1 MMTKLDNQL
10 QIIYQIFSIIYL
22 NSYSLSSYR
31 TVFEYQT
38 SFLLLNNQ
46 YGFYHL
52 FILLPLLEKLQFIL
66 STLLGIFYI
75 TKSFNYI
82 QYSDT
87 FRFLIGDLTTI
98 IIPDGQQMTEKIIS
112 LFIANICLVSEIVI
126 YNTFYTQNSLAFRT
140 LIIYMQ
146 EFNDDFDKM
155 YRIMIEKC
163 GNYSRSSC
171 LLFNYSLRKFSTN
184 FKQFRLFMNRWISI
198 GQIFH
203 ALLNLCFFIFIFDK
217 LININRPLWQLI
229 ISILMIQLLPISMNF
244 TAIFAYSPFFIGSY
258 TMMLGMKT
266 VRQIRMDIRKILTLY
281 EWITNKRKKL
291 NINDRMNI
299 RLIEYNINRLLKL
312 YTRLIIFSEEIQL
325 YMSRLILWIL
335 IIGTV
340 GTQLVLYLL
349 KQIQN
354 DQIFLIFFLYYT
366 LVCYFNFIIALTY
379 FISKFNS
386 KLNAIRFDL
395 QRMIIV
401 IDKQSCRRFKF
412 LIMNYYE
419 RMVNIKPWGIKIGTI
434 TVLTKGIFCKLMLFY
449 ARFTMLSSKLSG

>member
-1 MMTKLDNQL
+1 
-10 QIIYQIFSIIYL
+10 
-22 NSYSLSSYR
+22 
-31 TVFEYQT
+31 
-38 SFLLLNNQ
+38 
-46 YGFYHL
+46 
-52 FILLPLLEKLQFIL
+52 
-66 STLLGIFYI
+66 
-75 TKSFNYI
+75 
-82 QYSDT
+82 
-87 FRFLIGDLTTI
+87 
-98 IIPDGQQMTEKIIS
+98 
-112 LFIANICLVSEIVI
+112 
-126 YNTFYTQNSLAFRT
+126 
-140 LIIYMQ
+140 
-146 EFNDDFDKM
+146 
-155 YRIMIEKC
+155 
-163 GNYSRSSC
+163 
-171 LLFNYSLRKFSTN
+171 
-184 FKQFRLFMNRWISI
+184 
-198 GQIFH
+198 
-203 ALLNLCFFIFIFDK
+203 
-217 LININRPLWQLI
+217 
-229 ISILMIQLLPISMNF
+229 MIQLLPISMNF

-434 TVLTKGIFCKLMLFY
+434 TVLTKGIFCKVNINKFCLF
-449 ARFTMLSSKLSG
+449 FN